1 MKLLSAVGHRRE
13 AAGSAT
19 PRQQVVLRAGKRIPE
34 CDVMEA
40 CVSAA
45 AIDVVQDLAT
55 LGSLD
60 DTWEGWV
67 EAGMQVH
74 ISLANQSDFTS
85 VRKAAFD
92 AGAVVAEAGD
102 ASAVAFAPGQAHL
115 VPPRLQ
121 TLTADFNGKRI
132 VPRRR
137 KDASKTPLLV
147 WDAGMHT
154 PEACALAVG
163 SIHRWVQVQ
172 NRDVLTRWYDK
183 GCPVTVVGLEGD
195 VADQMLTYGVHP
207 GTVMSDASGRRATG
221 VCNPAFQI

>member
-1 MKLLSAVGHRRE
+1 MKLLSAVGHRRA
-13 AAGSAT
+13 AAGSAV
-19 PRQQVVLRAGKRIPE
+19 PRQEIVLLAGKRIPE

-40 CVSAA
+40 CISAA

-55 LGSLD
+55 IGSLEED
-60 DTWEGWV
+60 WPGWV
-67 EAGMQVH
+67 DAGMQVH
-74 ISLANQSDFTS
+74 ISLANRSDFAS

-121 TLTADFNGKRI
+121 TLVADFNGTRI
-132 VPRRR
+132 IPRRR
-137 KDASKTPLLV
+137 KDASKTPLMV

-163 SIHRWVQVQ
+163 SMHRWVQVQ

-183 GCPVTVVGLEGD
+183 GCPVTVIGLEGD
-195 VADQMLTYGVHP
+195 QAKQMLTYAVHP
-207 GTVMSDASGRRATG
+207 DTLMRDASGRLGTG
-221 VCNPAFQI
+221 VASPAFQI